1 MVYSQI
7 CSWVDDYL
15 LGDAPEELLD
25 PWDFMEWIQETELIS
40 VFNEYIIPTFS
51 SVKARSHS
59 VQILMALLW
68 EYYLFRRS
76 EAVVSVVCGSENVLR
91 LQGLAAT
98 AQKSEAWYLEKQN
111 VLTASEFGH
120 VLQSGARQREVI
132 RSKLGAGAGIP
143 DLTVS
148 LGHRDSL
155 SWGTRFEPVIKSVY
169 EQVIAGRVAELGRIR
184 HPSLGRLGAS
194 PDGIVETNGRLV
206 EFKAPVS
213 RKLETDIIPYEYYCQ
228 VQVQMEVCDVE
239 LADYC
244 ECRIASGPTW
254 STVASASHR
263 SRSIPSFVGCVA
275 VVEVEGRWSYAYSPL
290 YPDSEE
296 GRAAAIMWSPEGLV
310 EKHVWQL
317 LDWQLITFKRNRR
330 WWTMVGLPA
339 YEQFWRTVDAA
350 RADPMYF
357 MPEEV

>member
-25 PWDFMEWIQETELIS
+25 TWDFMEWIQETEIIS
-40 VFNEYIIPTFS
+40 VFTEYIIPTFS
-51 SVKARSHS
+51 SEKARTHS

-76 EAVVSVVCGSENVLR
+76 EALTAVSSLGSESVVRLR
-91 LQGLAAT
+91 GLVAT
-98 AQKSEAWYLEKQN
+98 VQKSQAWYLEKLN

-120 VLQSGARQREVI
+120 VLQSGSRHREVV
-132 RSKLGAGAGIP
+132 RSKLGVGTGMP
-143 DLTVS
+143 ELTVS

-169 EQVIAGRVAELGRIR
+169 EQVIAGHVAELGRIR
-184 HPSLGRLGAS
+184 HPVLERLGAS
-194 PDGIVETNGRLV
+194 PDGIVETGMRCGRLV

-213 RKLETDIIPYEYYCQ
+213 RKLETDIIPYEYYSQ

-244 ECRIASGPTW
+244 ECRIVSGPTW
-254 STVASASHR
+254 SAVASHR
-263 SRSIPSFVGCVA
+263 SRPAFVGCVA
-275 VVEVEGRWSYAYSPL
+275 VVEVNGIWSYAYSPL
-290 YPDSEE
+290 YSDDAE
-296 GRAAAIMWSPEGLV
+296 GRDSAMAWNPEGLI

-330 WWTMVGLPA
+330 WWSMVGLPG
-339 YEQFWRTVDAA
+339 YEQFWKTVDAA